1 MIPEIIVGL
10 ITLLNLLLG
19 TGLLLGSP
27 DYPEDLILYFEYW
40 CHFSFFI
47 IIIIIIFNTDIF

>member
-40 CHFSFFI
+40 CHFSFFL
-47 IIIIIIFNTDIF
+47 IIIIFNTDIF